1 MNIAIACVLA
11 AGVLPI
17 VAAVVSKWGFNG
29 YDNRN
34 PRAWL
39 GAQTGFRAR
48 ANAAQAN
55 AWEAFPFFAAGVLVA
70 LWAQVPQARIDAL
83 ALVFVAARVLHLLL
97 YVADRA
103 TLRSLVW
110 TLGWG
115 CCVALYVS
123 AL

>member
-1 MNIAIACVLA
+1 MNIALACVLT

-17 VAAVVSKWGFNG
+17 VAAVVSKWGFRG

-39 GAQTGFRAR
+39 AGQTGFRAR

-55 AWEAFPFFAAGVLVA
+55 SWEAFAFFAPSVLAA
-70 LWAQVPQARIDAL
+70 LWAQVPQTRVDAL
-83 ALVFVAARVLHLLL
+83 ALTFIAARVLYLVL

-110 TLGWG
+110 TVGWG
-115 CCVALYVS
+115 CSVALYVS

>member
-1 MNIAIACVLA
+1 MNIALACVLT

-17 VAAVVSKWGFNG
+17 VAAVVSKWGFRG

-39 GAQTGFRAR
+39 AGQTGFRAR

-55 AWEAFPFFAAGVLVA
+55 SWAFIV
-70 LWAQVPQARIDAL
+70 
-83 ALVFVAARVLHLLL
+83 ARVLYLVL

-110 TLGWG
+110 TVGWG
-115 CCVALYVS
+115 CSVALYVS

>member
-1 MNIAIACVLA
+1 MSFAIVCLVIAAILPIACA
-11 AGVLPI
+11 TIA
-17 VAAVVSKWGFNG
+17 KWGLRD

-39 GAQTGFRAR
+39 AAQTGTRAR

-55 AWEAFPFFAAGVLVA
+55 SWEAFPFVAAGGLAA
-70 LWAQVPQARIDAL
+70 LWAQVPQVRVDLL
-83 ALVFVAARVLHLLL
+83 AAVFIVARVLYLVFYLT
-97 YVADRA
+97 DRA

-110 TLGWG
+110 TIGWA

>member
-1 MNIAIACVLA
+1 MNIALACVLV
-11 AGVLPI
+11 AGILPI
-17 VAAVVSKWGFNG
+17 VAAIASKWGFHG

-39 GAQTGFRAR
+39 AAQTGTRAR

-55 AWEAFPFFAAGVLVA
+55 SWEAFPFFAAGVLAA
-70 LWAQVPQARIDAL
+70 LWAQVPQARIDLL
-83 ALVFVAARVLHLLL
+83 AAVFIVARVLYLVFYLT
-97 YVADRA
+97 VRA

-110 TLGWG
+110 TIGWA